1 MRVILRLFAGC
12 LFLGCLFT
20 GCGKGEPAGVP
31 SAIPAE
37 ETVYSVRTVQ
47 VEIRDIQEYL
57 EAGGDVITETSVDIF
72 PDIAGKLVRL
82 HAGLGDFVQKG
93 QIIASVDPSKPGL
106 TYTLSPV
113 RAPISGTILEVPGKI
128 GATVGE
134 SSVIARAGQLGSI
147 QVKALIP
154 EKQTGRVL
162 LGQKAGV
169 SFEAYPGEIFS
180 ALISRLSPVVDPLSR
195 TREIRL
201 TFTQP
206 VSRVSVGMFA
216 RIRIETVVRVG
227 RALIPESAVSR
238 GGQSVF
244 VVGPDSRAEERM
256 IGAGISLDGFIEVIQ
271 GLQAGEIII
280 SEGHGLLSDGVKVRV
295 LSEQRPAL

>member
-1 MRVILRLFAGC
+1 MGVILRLFAGC
-12 LFLGCLFT
+12 LFLGFLFT
-20 GCGKGEPAGVP
+20 GCGKGESADVP
-31 SAIPAE
+31 AIPTE

-93 QIIASVDPSKPGL
+93 HIIASVDPSKPGL
-106 TYTLSPV
+106 TYALSPV
-113 RAPISGTILEVPGKI
+113 RAPISGTIIEVPGKI

-134 SSVIARAGQLGSI
+134 SSIVARVGQLGSI

-154 EKQTGRVL
+154 EKESGRVL
-162 LGQKAGV
+162 LGQKANV
-169 SFEAYPGEIFS
+169 SFEAYPGEVFPAS
-180 ALISRLSPVVDPLSR
+180 ISRLSPVVDPLSR

-201 TFTQP
+201 TFARP
-206 VSRVSVGMFA
+206 ASRVSVGMFA
-216 RIRIETVVRVG
+216 RVRIETLIRAG
-227 RALIPESAVSR
+227 RTLIPESALSSR

-244 VVGPDSRAEERM
+244 VVGPDSRAEERK
-256 IGAGISLDGFIEVIQ
+256 IDAGISLDGFTEVTG
-271 GLQAGEIII
+271 GLQAGEIIV

-295 LSEQRPAL
+295 LSEQRPAQ